1 MSRRRP
7 WTPCQAG
14 SALRSI
20 FRVASLLVLAILA
33 GCGGEVDREEN
44 AAEATR
50 EIRLERRW
58 SAGSVTAPG
67 VVLSDV
73 MDIAWSPTGV
83 VAILEWGNGSIA
95 LLDSE
100 GDPLTRLGGYGPGP
114 SELMEPV
121 DLGFRGDT
129 LWVADQ
135 GTNSVKLWVLPDE
148 FIESRAYR
156 FGATSD
162 EGGPNTVTGY
172 LGGGVAIAKEYPP
185 SDQAIADRVDTTE
198 AYYSVS
204 ESDSVI
210 AHLGVANL
218 THTKLALQNEG
229 SRVGGFYSDQ
239 PIAGDPFY
247 VHGGAENLVLYR
259 IDRRTAATAGTDS
272 FPVWRLNR
280 TGEFR
285 WKLQVAYYPVAFPPI
300 LRDSLIDVWGE
311 RAQESM
317 GVQTASTSHARRL
330 AREALFLPDY
340 LPPVRTA
347 AVSPSGRLW
356 LEMWTA
362 PASERRLLI
371 VSPTGAVCA
380 RARVKTSLEFLAATE
395 RGILVGGNEGGVPTV
410 EYFAAES
417 NGAC

>member
-7 WTPCQAG
+7 WAPCRAG

-20 FRVASLLVLAILA
+20 TRVASLFTLAILA
-33 GCGGEVDREEN
+33 GCGGEGGREEKS
-44 AAEATR
+44 AEATR

-58 SAGSVTAPG
+58 SAGSATAPG

-73 MDIAWSPTGV
+73 MDMAWSPRGV

-121 DLGFRGDT
+121 DLGFQGDT
-129 LWVADQ
+129 LWVADR
-135 GTNSVKLWVLPDE
+135 GTNSVKIWVLPGE
-148 FIESRAYR
+148 FIASRAYR
-156 FGATSD
+156 FGASSD
-162 EGGPNTVTGY
+162 EVGPKTVSGY

-210 AHLGVANL
+210 ARLGVVNL
-218 THTKLALQNEG
+218 TNTKLAIRNEG
-229 SRVGGFYSDQ
+229 SRVGGVYGDQ

-247 VHGGAENLVLYR
+247 VHGGAEDLVLYR
-259 IDRRTAATAGTDS
+259 IDRPTATTTGTDS

-280 TGEFR
+280 RGELR
-285 WKLQVAYYPVAFPPI
+285 WNLQIAYDPVALPQS
-300 LRDSLIDVWGE
+300 LSDSLIDVWGE

-330 AREALFLPDY
+330 AREALFLPAY

-347 AVSPSGRLW
+347 TVSPSGRLW
-356 LEMWTA
+356 LELWTA

-371 VSPTGAVCA
+371 VSPTGELCT
-380 RARVKTSLEFLAATE
+380 RAQVDTNLEFLAATE
-395 RGILVGGNEGGVPTV
+395 HGILVGGNQEGIPTV
-410 EYFAAES
+410 KYFAADS
-417 NGAC
+417 IGAC